1 MPAKTSTFRRFMT
14 ALKRH
19 WQSAL
24 PGVRPVAEKV
34 GYLSRGLTFDA
45 GEIAQFEQ
53 QVYLE
58 FQNGRYEPGHFT
70 INVIV
75 ADKGREPTASMVRDK
90 PGEKRANGGRRIG
103 DFVGDQ
109 RTDKWWHLCEISIDD
124 TRANLRRGH
133 WSATSYANEDEVI
146 AAAVADV
153 TQDVEVALKA
163 LGASS
168 VSAAS

>member
-1 MPAKTSTFRRFMT
+1 MT

-34 GYLSRGLTFDA
+34 GHLSRGLTFDA
-45 GEIAQFEQ
+45 GEVAQFDQ
-53 QVYLE
+53 HVYLE

-75 ADKGREPTASMVRDK
+75 ADKGREPTASMVRD
-90 PGEKRANGGRRIG
+90 EKRAHGGRIG

-133 WSATSYANEDEVI
+133 WLATSYANEDEVI
-146 AAAVADV
+146 AAVADV
-153 TQDVEVALKA
+153 THDVEVALKVI
-163 LGASS
+163 GASS
-168 VSAAS
+168 VSASS